1 MKTLLFLI
9 SLMLMSFVGY
19 SQYPIKTIF
28 KGDSVI
34 ILTVEQSEK
43 INAMIEK
50 NSKSIKE
57 LAKKNK
63 EYEDEL
69 KKMNQIVLKQKN
81 DTDSLSAALLKYIK
95 QDKINDEVNSVIDS
109 LWKWSLG
116 PSIIYTEYPD
126 DSTVYVMDL
135 SEYYMTTDDFGIG
148 MVKMS
153 EREYKEYLEFVK
165 TYGLNELAFWRFRSD
180 MRVKL
185 LTIKEQENRRVWKY
199 RGDWNKK
206 KKNKEK

>member
-1 MKTLLFLI
+1 MKKLLLLI

-34 ILTVEQSEK
+34 ILTVQQSEK
-43 INAMIEK
+43 INLMIEK
-50 NSKSIKE
+50 NSKLVKE
-57 LAKKNK
+57 LTKKNK
-63 EYEDEL
+63 EQEIEIEKL
-69 KKMNQIVLKQKN
+69 NQIIVEQN
-81 DTDSLSAALLKYIK
+81 CVIDSLSNIILEYNK
-95 QDKINDEVNSVIDS
+95 QDEINDEVNSIIDS

-135 SEYYMTTDDFGIG
+135 SEYYMTTDDFGIV

-153 EREYKEYLEFVK
+153 EREYKEYLEFIK
-165 TYGLNELAFWRFRSD
+165 TYGLSELAFWKFRSD
-180 MRVKL
+180 MRIKL

-206 KKNKEK
+206 KKDNDK

>member
-1 MKTLLFLI
+1 MKKLLLLI

-28 KGDSVI
+28 RGDSVI
-34 ILTVEQSEK
+34 ILTIEQSEK

-57 LAKKNK
+57 VNKKNK
-63 EYEDEL
+63 EYEQEIEKIN
-69 KKMNQIVLKQKN
+69 KKIVEQQNYIDSLTIVLLEYNKK
-81 DTDSLSAALLKYIK
+81 DE
-95 QDKINDEVNSVIDS
+95 INDCVNDVIDS

-116 PSIIYTEYPD
+116 PSLIYTEYPD

-135 SEYYMTTDDFGIG
+135 SEYYMTTDDFGIV

-165 TYGLNELAFWRFRSD
+165 TYGLNELAFFKFRSD
-180 MRVKL
+180 MRIKL
-185 LTIKEQENRRVWKY
+185 LTIEEQEKKRVWKFK
-199 RGDWNKK
+199 GDFNKNKK
-206 KKNKEK
+206 

>member
-1 MKTLLFLI
+1 MKKLLLLI

-34 ILTVEQSEK
+34 ILTIQQSEK
-43 INAMIEK
+43 INLMIEK
-50 NSKSIKE
+50 NSKLVKE
-57 LAKKNK
+57 LTKKNK
-63 EYEDEL
+63 EQEIEIEKL
-69 KKMNQIVLKQKN
+69 NQIIVEQN
-81 DTDSLSAALLKYIK
+81 RVIDSLSNIIMEYIK
-95 QDKINDEVNSVIDS
+95 QDEINDEVNSIIDS

-135 SEYYMTTDDFGIG
+135 SEYYMTTDDFGIV

-153 EREYKEYLEFVK
+153 EREYKEYLEFIK
-165 TYGLNELAFWRFRSD
+165 TYGLSELAFWKFRSD
-180 MRVKL
+180 MRIKL

-206 KKNKEK
+206 KKDNDK

>member
-1 MKTLLFLI
+1 MKKLLLI
-9 SLMLMSFVGY
+9 CFMLMSFVGY

-34 ILTVEQSEK
+34 ILTIQQSEK
-43 INAMIEK
+43 INLMIEK
-50 NSKSIKE
+50 NSKLVKE
-57 LAKKNK
+57 LTKKNK
-63 EYEDEL
+63 EQEIEIEKL
-69 KKMNQIVLKQKN
+69 NQIIVEQN
-81 DTDSLSAALLKYIK
+81 RVIDSLSNIIMEYIK
-95 QDKINDEVNSVIDS
+95 QDEINDEVNSIIDS

-135 SEYYMTTDDFGIG
+135 SEYYMTTDDFGIV

-153 EREYKEYLEFVK
+153 EREYKEYLEFIK
-165 TYGLNELAFWRFRSD
+165 TYGLSELAFWKFRSD
-180 MRVKL
+180 MRIKL

-206 KKNKEK
+206 KKDNDK